1 MAGENFQAEM
11 AALREQL
18 ALSEQGRADAERE
31 RAAAERTA
39 AAAERERAAA
49 ERERAAA
56 ERERADA
63 ERERAAATERAEV
76 LGRLLIAA
84 NAPPATTAPP
94 LSVQRAVDLLTLAER
109 THTIASPSK
118 GRGVCSD
125 HLALFEFDA
134 EPHVAALR
142 ELVHR
147 GSLAAVASCA
157 GATDVAGNNCGQ
169 LLKEGS
175 LYPLTT
181 SYVPSWVTATRRT
194 PQRGGSSP
202 AFRVFGL
209 ERIDR
214 VASPGFVLPWN
225 CQPELFTEALPFHPA
240 FNGEVKSAMSSGDSA
255 ESPGMFDQIFTYV
268 MLGMAASL
276 FRDVPDGHRRYFKHP
291 PIGYGLAAFP
301 HVGYIVAVEWI
312 GLLFVSVVSQSFF
325 LGSPEHEA
333 AVAAL
338 PDHDYEPDKVEMDVR
353 GVKVFTYPPQAADAR
368 AGARAG
374 AGGGSGS
381 GAKFRQR
388 REHRACSLARR
399 GGEGPSLFQGDSLQ
413 GLPASI
419 LHKPL
424 CCQCRP
430 EGCVGGRL
438 RPPSPFPRPRGA
450 PLWHV

>member
-1 MAGENFQAEM
+1 M
-11 AALREQL
+11 
-18 ALSEQGRADAERE
+18 
-31 RAAAERTA
+31 
-39 AAAERERAAA
+39 
-49 ERERAAA
+49 
-56 ERERADA
+56 
-63 ERERAAATERAEV
+63 
-76 LGRLLIAA
+76 GRLLIAA

-268 MLGMAASL
+268 MLGMVASL

-312 GLLFVSVVSQSFF
+312 GLLFVSVVSQPFF
-325 LGSPEHEA
+325 LGSPEHKA

-338 PDHDYEPDKVEMDVR
+338 PDHDYGPDKVDMDVR

-368 AGARAG
+368 VGEDISRAADRPYVDPLLQALREDIRQLLG
-374 AGGGSGS
+374 PLEGRKVPLTQVHAAWKKRIGPDAVFDLMKYQKCISRRKNLGLRQLLMRIPDTVNIVTAACPNGKTAVEWAVLIDVAAAWPHKRTDDGS
-381 GAKFRQR
+381 
-388 REHRACSLARR
+388 
-399 GGEGPSLFQGDSLQ
+399 
-413 GLPASI
+413 
-419 LHKPL
+419 
-424 CCQCRP
+424 RP
-430 EGCVGGRL
+430 
-438 RPPSPFPRPRGA
+438 
-450 PLWHV
+450 